1 MSEKLKEA
9 VSAAI
14 DDEADEFELRRVL
27 DEVHKDPDL
36 KQAWERYHLVGSVL
50 REEHRSADKTL
61 RDRVW
66 AELDM
71 VAADAEV
78 VVLNDAPGSA
88 PTSAGSRLNRLTGFA
103 VAATVALAVALI
115 GISLTDRT
123 TTSTPVVANV
133 LTQPQ
138 SAPLVTTQPARVI
151 AADSAVTDQ
160 DEART
165 AALMLAHAQNLGM
178 NQSGL
183 AAFTKMVTYQ
193 SR

>member
-36 KQAWERYHLVGSVL
+36 KQAWERYHLVGAVL
-50 REEHRSADKTL
+50 RKEHQAADAAL
-61 RDRVW
+61 RERVW

-71 VAADAEV
+71 AADAGV
-78 VVLNDAPGSA
+78 PVVLSEAARSA
-88 PTSAGSRLNRLTGFA
+88 PKSSGSLLNRLTGVA

-115 GISLTDRT
+115 GINLTDNAS
-123 TTSTPVVANV
+123 TSSPVVAD
-133 LTQPQ
+133 LQSARQ
-138 SAPLVTTQPARVI
+138 SAPAPATLTAEATTPGV
-151 AADSAVTDQ
+151 VTDRDQ
-160 DEART
+160 ART